1 MFSFNFSTINSNLN
15 ELSSEQCTKS
25 ISSATSDLLLVNT
38 SKESCVLCE
47 DSDLLNV
54 NFKVVEEKQIKKN
67 EDIIKNLQTKYS
79 AIANEFS
86 INDHEVFDKFNIS
99 DCTKSLMNKELFQIN
114 DCLKT
119 EHCNGQSCGRCDY

>member
-1 MFSFNFSTINSNLN
+1 MN
-15 ELSSEQCTKS
+15 ELSSEQCEKL
-25 ISSATSDLLLVNT
+25 ISSTTSDLLLVNT

-67 EDIIKNLQTKYS
+67 VDIIKNLRTKYS

-86 INDHEVFDKFNIS
+86 VNDDKVFDKFNIL
-99 DCTKSLMNKELFQIN
+99 DCTKSLMNEELFQIN

-119 EHCNGQSCGRCDY
+119 EHCKGQSCGRCN